1 MVLPKVAVIISN
13 YNYGE
18 FVLEAI
24 HSALDQDYKGELRVF
39 VLDDGSSDDSW
50 RRYLRLQQTQY
61 QKRP

>member
-24 HSALDQDYKGELRVF
+24 HSALDQDYKGESLF
-39 VLDDGSSDDSW
+39 
-50 RRYLRLQQTQY
+50 
-61 QKRP
+61 